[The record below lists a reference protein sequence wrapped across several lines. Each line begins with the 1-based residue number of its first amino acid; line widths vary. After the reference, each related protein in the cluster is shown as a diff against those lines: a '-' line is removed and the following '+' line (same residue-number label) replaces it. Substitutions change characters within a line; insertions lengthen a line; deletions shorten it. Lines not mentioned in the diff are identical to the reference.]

1 MPTTIYGITL
11 HVEGLRW
18 HDPISVVGVPSH
30 SYGYGVVAPPRIWGR
45 GIRNA
50 AHPPF
55 RSPFYIEFEEPSGK
69 DSKRMDMDE
78 PIAKK
83 AYYSIGE
90 VCDLTGLK
98 AHVLRYW
105 ETQFE
110 FLHPTKNRAGNR
122 VFRPKEIELI
132 LLVKHLLYD
141 QKFTIDGARQRLLDM
156 RKGGEI
162 LAIKRDMLDQDFL
175 AGMKQELRQVKEVL
189 AAPPSRLDT

>member
-1 MPTTIYGITL
+1 
-11 HVEGLRW
+11 
-18 HDPISVVGVPSH
+18 
-30 SYGYGVVAPPRIWGR
+30 
-45 GIRNA
+45 
-50 AHPPF
+50 
-55 RSPFYIEFEEPSGK
+55 
-69 DSKRMDMDE
+69 MDMDE

-110 FLHPTKNRAGNR
+110 LLHPTKNRAGNR
-122 VFRPKEIELI
+122 GFRPKEIELI
-132 LLVKHLLYD
+132 LLVKHLLYE

-162 LAIKRDMLDQDFL
+162 LAVRRDAADREFL
-175 AGMKQELRQVKEVL
+175 TGMKQELQQVKEVL